1 MKITFLGSSHG
12 VPSAERFC
20 SCAMLEVGDAIYLI
34 DAGAPVA
41 ELLMRYGKDVNKL
54 KAIFTTHCHSDHTA
68 GLLGI
73 SNLCSWYFK
82 NASFDI
88 CITKQALA
96 QAICSC
102 TEAMAAPIAAD
113 RVRFRSAFA
122 GEVYNDGTLKVTYI
136 PTRHCEPDESYAVL
150 LEAEGKRVLFTGDLS
165 PKLENGDFP
174 TVALNEQTEL
184 VVCEMAHFAPEH
196 IKPYMSVLK
205 TKRLIFNH
213 VYPLAKLELIEAMAG
228 SGEYPYAVCAAA
240 DGDVVEL

>member
-20 SCAMLEVGDAIYLI
+20 SCAMLEVGEAIYLI

-41 ELLMRYGKDVNKL
+41 ELLMRYGKDVDKL

-82 NASFDI
+82 RASFDI
-88 CITKQALA
+88 YVTKRELA

-102 TEAMAAPIAAD
+102 TEAMAVPIAAD
-113 RVRFRSAFA
+113 RVRFGLAMA
-122 GEVYNDGTLKVTYI
+122 GEVYNDGVLKVTYI
-136 PTRHCEPDESYAVL
+136 PTRHCEPDKSYAVL
-150 LEAEGKRVLFTGDLS
+150 LEAEGKRILFTGDLS
-165 PKLENGDFP
+165 PKLKNEDFP
-174 TVALNEQTEL
+174 TVALNEQAEL

-196 IKPYMSVLK
+196 ISPYMSVLN

-213 VYPLAKLELIEAMAG
+213 VYPLEKLELIKEMAE
-228 SGEYPYAVCAAA
+228 SGAYPYAVGAAA